1 MLPVAHRRHRGLNQ
15 LTTGLAGLEPI
26 RPGPA
31 GNPPSITDT
40 VLADTGETIL
50 EVRDLD
56 KAFYG
61 VAANDG
67 VNFDLRAGEVHG
79 LLGENGAGKSTL
91 CSVLAGL
98 YRPDSGE
105 VRIDGNP
112 VTLRSP
118 HEAAEH
124 GIGMVYQHFRLVP
137 SLTVAE
143 NLVLGLRGRAGRS
156 PTRARAPAAARR
168 WPPRPVSEADR
179 SGSAHDRGFRLSL
192 RAVQDR
198 VATIASE
205 YGLTVHPDSYVW
217 QLSVGEQQRVEILKQ
232 LYRGAR
238 ILILDEPT
246 AVLAPHECDKLY
258 EVVRQ
263 MARQH
268 HSVVLVSHKM
278 EEILGHT
285 DRVTVLRLGRNAG
298 TVKTT
303 DTSAASLAAMM
314 IGSEHMPESGQHVV
328 RRFDQAPAVLT
339 VSNLKVTGDRGVT
352 AVDGATVEVRRG
364 QIVGV
369 AGVAGNGQRELQE
382 AIAGL
387 RGVRGG
393 SIHLGGHDITEA
405 GPRERSRAGLA
416 YVPED
421 RLGTGLA
428 SGLTLEE
435 NLVLKS
441 YREAPHSRW
450 GVLSPRAI
458 ASTASELSERFD
470 VRGARSQMAVS
481 LMSGGNLQKAI
492 LAREL
497 TRNHDVLVAASP
509 TRGLDLAATATV
521 RAHIRDETASGRGVL
536 LFSEDLAE
544 ITELADVIVV
554 MSRGRIVGSYTPE
567 TLDVEELGLLMTG
580 AKDHSP
586 SQTG

>member
-1 MLPVAHRRHRGLNQ
+1 MDYGHSLSAR
-15 LTTGLAGLEPI
+15 PI
-26 RPGPA
+26 
-31 GNPPSITDT
+31 TVT
-40 VLADTGETIL
+40 VLADVGETIL
-50 EVRDLD
+50 EVRDLN

-61 VAANDG
+61 VAANDR

-105 VRIDGNP
+105 VLIDGQP
-112 VTLRSP
+112 VSLRSP
-118 HEAAEH
+118 HEAAAH

-143 NLVLGLRGRAGRS
+143 NLVLGLKGLGI
-156 PTRARAPAAARR
+156 
-168 WPPRPVSEADR
+168 
-179 SGSAHDRGFRLSL
+179 RLSL
-192 RAVQDR
+192 RAVQNR
-198 VATIASE
+198 VAAIAEE
-205 YGLTVHPDSYVW
+205 YGLIVHPDSYVW

-258 EVVRQ
+258 EVVRH
-263 MARQH
+263 MAQQG

-285 DRVTVLRLGRNAG
+285 GRVTVLRLGRNAG
-298 TVKTT
+298 TVNTAE
-303 DTSAASLAAMM
+303 TSAASLAKMM
-314 IGSEHMPESGQHVV
+314 IGAEHLPESGEHEL
-328 RRFDQAPAVLT
+328 RRFEDAPVVFS
-339 VSNLKVTGDRGVT
+339 VSNLQVTGDRGVP
-352 AVDGATVEVRRG
+352 AVDGASLEVRRG

-387 RGVRGG
+387 RAVRDG
-393 SIHLGGHDITEA
+393 SIRLGESDVTA
-405 GPRERSRAGLA
+405 ASPRERSRAGLA

-428 SGLTLEE
+428 RGLTLEE

-450 GVLSPRAI
+450 GVLSPRAV
-458 ASTASELSERFD
+458 ASTARTLTESFD

-497 TRNHDVLVAASP
+497 TRPHDVLLAASP
-509 TRGLDLAATATV
+509 TRGLDLAATAAV
-521 RAHIRDETASGRGVL
+521 RAHIRAETGRGRGVL

-544 ITELADVIVV
+544 ITELADLIVV
-554 MSRGRIVGSYTPE
+554 MSRGRIVGSYTPD
-567 TLDVEELGLLMTG
+567 TLDIFELGLLMTG
-580 AKDHSP
+580 AKDHAADH
-586 SQTG
+586 TGSRNTADLDPPQ

>member
-1 MLPVAHRRHRGLNQ
+1 MAAV
-15 LTTGLAGLEPI
+15 
-26 RPGPA
+26 
-31 GNPPSITDT
+31 
-40 VLADTGETIL
+40 GETIL
-50 EVRDLD
+50 KVSDLN
-56 KAFYG
+56 KSFFG
-61 VAANDG
+61 VAANDR

-105 VRIDGNP
+105 VSIDGQP
-112 VTLRSP
+112 VSLRSP

-143 NLVLGLRGRAGRS
+143 NLVLGLKDHGI
-156 PTRARAPAAARR
+156 
-168 WPPRPVSEADR
+168 
-179 SGSAHDRGFRLSL
+179 RLSL
-192 RAVQDR
+192 RTVESRMAG
-198 VATIASE
+198 IAEE
-205 YGLTVHPDSYVW
+205 YGLSVHPTSYIW

-232 LYRGAR
+232 LYRGCR

-246 AVLAPHECDKLY
+246 AVLAPQECDQLF
-258 EVVRQ
+258 EVIRHLAQ
-263 MARQH
+263 QG

-285 DRVTVLRLGRNAG
+285 DRVTVLRHGRNAG
-298 TVKTT
+298 TVPTAETT
-303 DTSAASLAAMM
+303 AAQLATMM
-314 IGSEHMPESGQHVV
+314 IGAEHLPEASGHEP
-328 RRFDQAPAVLT
+328 RRFDEAAVVLS
-339 VSNLKVTGDRGVT
+339 VDDLQVIGDRGVP
-352 AVDGATVEVRRG
+352 AVSGASLKVRSG

-387 RGVRGG
+387 RGVKGG
-393 SIHLGGHDITEA
+393 SVRLGERDVTSA
-405 GPRERSRAGLA
+405 SPRQRARSGLA

-441 YREAPHSRW
+441 YREPPHSRW
-450 GVLSPRAI
+450 GVLSASAI
-458 ASTASELSERFD
+458 AATSKTLVESFD

-481 LMSGGNLQKAI
+481 LMSGGNLQRAI

-497 TRNHDVLVAASP
+497 TQPHDVLLAASP
-509 TRGLDLAATATV
+509 TRGLDLAATAAV
-521 RAHIRDETASGRGVL
+521 RAHIRAETSSGRGVL

-544 ITELADVIVV
+544 ITELADLILV

-567 TLDVEELGLLMTG
+567 TLDIEELGLLMTG
-580 AKDHSP
+580 AQDHGAS
-586 SQTG
+586 SREGSAA

>member
-1 MLPVAHRRHRGLNQ
+1 MAAV
-15 LTTGLAGLEPI
+15 
-26 RPGPA
+26 
-31 GNPPSITDT
+31 
-40 VLADTGETIL
+40 GETIL
-50 EVRDLD
+50 EVRDLN

-61 VAANDG
+61 VAANAR

-105 VRIDGNP
+105 VCLDGQQ
-112 VTLRSP
+112 VSLRSP
-118 HEAAEH
+118 HDAAEH

-137 SLTVAE
+137 SLTVTE
-143 NLVLGLRGRAGRS
+143 NLVLGLKDQG
-156 PTRARAPAAARR
+156 
-168 WPPRPVSEADR
+168 V
-179 SGSAHDRGFRLSL
+179 RLSL
-192 RAVQDR
+192 RSVENR
-198 VATIASE
+198 VAAIADE
-205 YGLTVHPDSYVW
+205 YGLSVHPSAYVW

-246 AVLAPHECDKLY
+246 AVLAPQECQKLF
-258 EVVRQ
+258 EVVRH
-263 MARQH
+263 MANQD

-285 DRVTVLRLGRNAG
+285 DRVTVLRRGRNAG
-298 TVKTT
+298 TVATADTT
-303 DTSAASLAAMM
+303 ANELATMM
-314 IGSEHMPESGQHVV
+314 IGDEHLPEAGQHEPG
-328 RRFDQAPAVLT
+328 RFGQARPVLT
-339 VSNLKVTGDRGVT
+339 VVDLQVNGDRGT
-352 AVDGATVEVRRG
+352 PAVDGASLEVRAG

-369 AGVAGNGQRELQE
+369 AGVAGNGQREFQE

-387 RGVRGG
+387 RTIMGG
-393 SIHLGGHDITEA
+393 SVTLGERDITSA
-405 GPRERSRAGLA
+405 SPRQRSRAGLA

-428 SGLTLEE
+428 RGLTLEE

-441 YREAPHSRW
+441 YRQRPHSRW

-458 ASTASELSERFD
+458 AATARKLVERFD

-481 LMSGGNLQKAI
+481 LMSGGNLQRAI

-497 TRNHDVLVAASP
+497 TQPHDLLLAASP
-509 TRGLDLAATATV
+509 TRGLDLAAIAAV
-521 RAHIRDETASGRGVL
+521 RDHIGAESASGRGVL
-536 LFSEDLAE
+536 LFSEDLSEIAE
-544 ITELADVIVV
+544 LSDLVLV

-580 AKDHSP
+580 AKEKAYAQEGGDR
-586 SQTG
+586 G